1 MSDKEASVSELAS
14 AKLSDHTEEAA
25 KRKPE
30 YVFAQAPYQMEDE
43 ISLVDLIQVVLAHK
57 TTLWSVFI
65 GVFIAT
71 LLYVLAAP
79 KQYNYE
85 TVIELGSYMLPNE
98 EGILS
103 ERKFIE
109 SLDNS
114 KSKLEKR
121 FITQVLNE
129 AAAEINDLSELKLPK
144 FKVDA
149 PKNGNL
155 LILSTH
161 WDEDGESVLSL
172 EAKIANYLIRD
183 HIVLANEILEQAR
196 QRKNNYKLELK
207 GLTAE
212 VSSLK
217 QQDGVLTLR
226 VARTEQEKMLY
237 QKQLER
243 LGQDIKNLVNQKAAY
258 IADRTSPRDAMAI
271 LLLDNEL
278 KLIRDHRDELEI
290 ELHIALEDRK
300 ADLEKA
306 LADNRSEI
314 EVAQATEDNVRSIL
328 SRFNIDSVVG
338 TLSSTAEKNPVNK
351 EQKNQF
357 QLIRPT
363 QVVVNPNRSIKPVGM
378 GRSVK
383 LMIGLI
389 AGGVLA
395 LLACFMAELVSKVR
409 TETRRENENVDD
421 GSSSVASV

>member
-1 MSDKEASVSELAS
+1 MSDKEAKVSELDS
-14 AKLSDHTEEAA
+14 AKRSGHTEEAA
-25 KRKPE
+25 KPKPE
-30 YVFAQAPYQMEDE
+30 YVFAQAPYPMDDE
-43 ISLVDLIQVVLAHK
+43 ISLVDLIRVILAHK
-57 TTLWSVFI
+57 TVLWSVFI
-65 GVFIAT
+65 GFFFAT
-71 LLYVLAAP
+71 LLYVLVVP

-129 AAAEINDLSELKLPK
+129 AAAATDDLSELTLPK

-149 PKNGNL
+149 PTNGNL

-161 WDEDGESVLSL
+161 WDEDGEVVLSL
-172 EAKIANYLIRD
+172 EAKIANNLIRD

-217 QQDGVLTLR
+217 QQDSVLTRRL
-226 VARTEQEKMLY
+226 ARTEQEKLLY
-237 QKQLER
+237 QKQIQR
-243 LGQDIKNLVNQKAAY
+243 LDQDINNLVTQKTAY
-258 IADRTSPRDAMAI
+258 ISDRTAPRDAMAI

-278 KLIRDHRDELEI
+278 KQIRDQRDLLEV
-290 ELHIALEDRK
+290 ELHIELENRK
-300 ADLEKA
+300 AELEKE
-306 LADNRSEI
+306 LADNVSEI

-328 SRFNIDSVVG
+328 TRFNIDSVVD
-338 TLSSTAEKNPVNK
+338 TLSLTDEHNPGNK
-351 EQKNQF
+351 VQKNQF
-357 QLIRPT
+357 QLVRPT
-363 QVVVNPNRSIKPVGM
+363 QVVVSPNRSIKPVGM

-389 AGGVLA
+389 AGSVLA
-395 LLACFMAELVSKVR
+395 LLACFIAELVSKVR
-409 TETRRENENVDD
+409 AEARRENESID
-421 GSSSVASV
+421 GSSNQLASV